1 MEKLLNRLMRY
12 VKINTRSNE
21 NSDTIPSTS
30 SQVDFAK
37 YLASELIELGFDDV
51 KYYDKNGF
59 VIARIKANVDNV
71 KAIGFI
77 AHYDTA
83 DFNSENVNPRIIY
96 DYDGKDIVLN
106 SDLNIVMK
114 VENFKNLSNHIH
126 KTLMVTDGTTLLGSD
141 DKSGICEIIEAAIY
155 LKNHPEIK
163 HGDMWMAF
171 GPDEEIGR
179 GADNFDVNDFL
190 VEFAYTVDGGPLGE
204 LEYECFNAAG
214 AKIEIHGMNVHPG
227 SAYGVMINA
236 GSVASQI
243 QGMLPNNQVPELTK
257 GKEGFFMLMDICGN
271 VEQASLSYIIRDHDE
286 DKFLEKKRLLEEIVN
301 KINAQYGEIA
311 TLTIKDQYYNM
322 RKVIEKDMT
331 CVEVAKEAMKNLGI
345 NPVVQAIRGGTDG
358 SKISF
363 MGIPTPNLFTGGEN
377 FHGPYEFVVGET
389 MELAKM
395 TIVEICKVY
404 AQK

>member
-214 AKIEIHGMNVHPG
+214 AKIEIHGLNVHPG

-271 VEQASLSYIIRDHDE
+271 VEHASLSYIIRDHDE

>member
-1 MEKLLNRLMRY
+1 MKQLLNRLMRY

-21 NSDTIPSTS
+21 NSNTIPSTS
-30 SQVDFAK
+30 GQVDFAK
-37 YLASELIELGFDDV
+37 KLAAELVELGFDDV

-59 VIARIKANVDNV
+59 VIARIKGNVDNV

-96 DYDGKDIVLN
+96 DYDGQDIILN
-106 SDLNIVMK
+106 SDSNIVMK
-114 VENFKNLSNHIH
+114 VKDFKNLSNHVH

-179 GADNFDVNDFL
+179 GADNFDVNDFK

-214 AKIEIHGMNVHPG
+214 AKIEIKGLNVHPG

-236 GSVASQI
+236 ASIASQI
-243 QGMLPNNQVPELTK
+243 QSMLPSDQVPELTK
-257 GKEGFFMLMDICGN
+257 DKEGFFMLMDINGN
-271 VEQASLSYIIRDHDE
+271 VEHASLSYIIRDHDE
-286 DKFLEKKRLLEEIVN
+286 DKFIEKKQLLIDIVN
-301 KINAQYGEIA
+301 KINVQYGEIA
-311 TLTIKDQYYNM
+311 SLTIKDQYYNM
-322 RKVIEKDMT
+322 SKVIEKDMT
-331 CVEVAKEAMKNLGI
+331 CIEVAKEAMKNLGI
-345 NPVVQAIRGGTDG
+345 EPKVQAIRGGTDG